1 MLFFCCLKQSV
12 VPMIT
17 QKEVSITNYWLHWAL
32 DSVINEI
39 IFNEKLFS
47 QNKRLASII
56 KRKQDSN
63 ENSTVLS

>member
-17 QKEVSITNYWLHWAL
+17 QKEVSIANYWLHWAL

-39 IFNEKLFS
+39 IFNEKLIV
-47 QNKRLASII
+47 KRLASII